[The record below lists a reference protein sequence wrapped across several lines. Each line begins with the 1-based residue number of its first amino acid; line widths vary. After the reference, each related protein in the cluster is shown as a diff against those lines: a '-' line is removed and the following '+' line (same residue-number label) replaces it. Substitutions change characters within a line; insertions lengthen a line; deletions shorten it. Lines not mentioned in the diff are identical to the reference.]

1 MSLQIL
7 LIGTRRVIR
16 LFLPFDPPRRPA
28 IIARFGNAHR
38 RPTFLPEDLL
48 MHTPH
53 VLSGGRYPV
62 LRSLAIIYV
71 IAAGLAVLTTILG
84 VAYVL
89 IAANLPW
96 TDRGILAVGVFTAGF
111 FLVLTML
118 AIAEVLKLV
127 IDIEHN
133 TRVAAAGRN
142 VAATSAVPAGTTSV
156 AADGDGAATAA
167 TRPNRLDALDEE
179 TAEAA
184 LLRGH

>member
-1 MSLQIL
+1 
-7 LIGTRRVIR
+7 
-16 LFLPFDPPRRPA
+16 
-28 IIARFGNAHR
+28 
-38 RPTFLPEDLL
+38 

-71 IAAGLAVLTTILG
+71 IAAGLTVISTLLG
-84 VAYVL
+84 VLYAL
-89 IAANLPW
+89 FGMRLAWSDRAIAAV
-96 TDRGILAVGVFTAGF
+96 AAFTAGF

-133 TRVAAAGRN
+133 TRMAGVRGNGMPSSVAITTSD
-142 VAATSAVPAGTTSV
+142 AATTIVTAE
-156 AADGDGAATAA
+156 GDGAAVA
-167 TRPNRLDALDEE
+167 TGTRTTNRLGALDEE

-184 LLRGH
+184 LMRGH

>member
-1 MSLQIL
+1 
-7 LIGTRRVIR
+7 
-16 LFLPFDPPRRPA
+16 
-28 IIARFGNAHR
+28 
-38 RPTFLPEDLL
+38 

-71 IAAGLAVLTTILG
+71 IGAALAVLSTVLG
-84 VAYVL
+84 VIYAL
-89 IAANLPW
+89 FAMRLTW
-96 TDRGILAVGVFTAGF
+96 TDRGILAIGALTAGF

-118 AIAEVLKLV
+118 AIAEVLKLF

-133 TRVAAAGRN
+133 TRMSAAAARSMP
-142 VAATSAVPAGTTSV
+142 ATSSASTTIV
-156 AADGDGAATAA
+156 TADGDGAA
-167 TRPNRLDALDEE
+167 RVNRFDALDEE

>member
-1 MSLQIL
+1 
-7 LIGTRRVIR
+7 
-16 LFLPFDPPRRPA
+16 
-28 IIARFGNAHR
+28 
-38 RPTFLPEDLL
+38 

-71 IAAGLAVLTTILG
+71 IAAGLAVISTVLG
-84 VAYVL
+84 VAYAL
-89 IAANLPW
+89 FGMNLAW
-96 TDRGILAVGVFTAGF
+96 SDRAILAIGAFTAGF

-133 TRVAAAGRN
+133 TRMTAVRSGAAAMPSS
-142 VAATSAVPAGTTSV
+142 VAITTSDAATTIVT
-156 AADGDGAATAA
+156 ADGDGAAAA
-167 TRPNRLDALDEE
+167 AGARTNRIEQLDEE

>member
-1 MSLQIL
+1 
-7 LIGTRRVIR
+7 
-16 LFLPFDPPRRPA
+16 
-28 IIARFGNAHR
+28 
-38 RPTFLPEDLL
+38 

-71 IAAGLAVLTTILG
+71 IAAGLVVITTIIGILYALFG
-84 VAYVL
+84 LNMAWSDRL
-89 IAANLPW
+89 IAA
-96 TDRGILAVGVFTAGF
+96 VGAFTAGF
-111 FLVLTML
+111 LLVLSML

-133 TRVAAAGRN
+133 TRMAATRAAGAPT
-142 VAATSAVPAGTTSV
+142 VAVTTSDAATTVV
-156 AADGDGAATAA
+156 AADGDGAARASA
-167 TRPNRLDALDEE
+167 SRLDALDEE

>member
-1 MSLQIL
+1 M
-7 LIGTRRVIR
+7 
-16 LFLPFDPPRRPA
+16 
-28 IIARFGNAHR
+28 N
-38 RPTFLPEDLL
+38 
-48 MHTPH
+48 TPH

-71 IAAGLAVLTTILG
+71 IAAGLAVVSTIIG
-84 VAYVL
+84 VLYAL
-89 IAANLPW
+89 FAANYAW
-96 TDRGILAVGVFTAGF
+96 SDRLIMAVGAFTAGF

-133 TRVAAAGRN
+133 TRVAGRGAAMSAAG
-142 VAATSAVPAGTTSV
+142 ATAPATATTTTVSTPAGETV
-156 AADGDGAATAA
+156 AVTGGDGAA
-167 TRPNRLDALDEE
+167 RMNRLDALDEE

>member
-1 MSLQIL
+1 
-7 LIGTRRVIR
+7 
-16 LFLPFDPPRRPA
+16 
-28 IIARFGNAHR
+28 
-38 RPTFLPEDLL
+38 

-71 IAAGLAVLTTILG
+71 IAAGLAVISTILG
-84 VAYVL
+84 VLYAL
-89 IAANLPW
+89 FGMRLAW
-96 TDRGILAVGVFTAGF
+96 SDRGIAAIGVFTGGF
-111 FLVLTML
+111 LLVLSML

-133 TRVAAAGRN
+133 TRMSASRAGAAAMPSSVAITTSDAATTIVTAEGDGAPATAAGAAAGAR
-142 VAATSAVPAGTTSV
+142 T
-156 AADGDGAATAA
+156 
-167 TRPNRLDALDEE
+167 NRIEQLDEE

>member
-1 MSLQIL
+1 
-7 LIGTRRVIR
+7 
-16 LFLPFDPPRRPA
+16 
-28 IIARFGNAHR
+28 
-38 RPTFLPEDLL
+38 

-71 IAAGLAVLTTILG
+71 IAAALAVVSTVLG
-84 VAYVL
+84 IAYAL
-89 IAANLPW
+89 FGMRLAW
-96 TDRGILAVGVFTAGF
+96 SDRGIIAVGVLTAGF
-111 FLVLTML
+111 FLVLSML

-133 TRVAAAGRN
+133 TRMSASRAAGAPSSIAITTSD
-142 VAATSAVPAGTTSV
+142 AATTVV
-156 AADGDGAATAA
+156 AADGDGAAMAA
-167 TRPNRLDALDEE
+167 AARPNRLDALDEE

>member
-1 MSLQIL
+1 
-7 LIGTRRVIR
+7 
-16 LFLPFDPPRRPA
+16 
-28 IIARFGNAHR
+28 
-38 RPTFLPEDLL
+38 

-71 IAAGLAVLTTILG
+71 IAAGLAVISTILG
-84 VAYVL
+84 LAYTVFGMEMAWSDRAIVAL
-89 IAANLPW
+89 
-96 TDRGILAVGVFTAGF
+96 GVFTAGF

-133 TRVAAAGRN
+133 TRVGAAASRGVMPSAMTTPPATTT
-142 VAATSAVPAGTTSV
+142 VAAE
-156 AADGDGAATAA
+156 GDGAP
-167 TRPNRLDALDEE
+167 RPNRLDALDDE